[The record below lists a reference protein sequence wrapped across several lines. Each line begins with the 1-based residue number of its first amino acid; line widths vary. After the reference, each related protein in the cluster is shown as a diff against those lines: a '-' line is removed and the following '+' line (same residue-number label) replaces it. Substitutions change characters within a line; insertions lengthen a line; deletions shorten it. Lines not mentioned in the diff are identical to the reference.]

1 MESQA
6 ALCRHAP
13 PSVSASCRVLIS
25 VTVVVVSV
33 GAATAVVKEV
43 VADVAIILGVVV
55 GDMNVADAVVVVVVV
70 GKKTKGGPVR
80 STSRAQID
88 FSLTEAVTADT
99 ELEDVTVK
107 VAIRLPPLAAQYP
120 PSKNCVLLP
129 ALNANEP
136 T

>member
-1 MESQA
+1 MESQT
-6 ALCRHAP
+6 ALCCHAP
-13 PSVSASCRVLIS
+13 PSVAASCRILIS

-55 GDMNVADAVVVVVVV
+55 GDMNVADAVVVVVV

-107 VAIRLPPLAAQYP
+107 VAIRLPPLAAQYS